1 VTAVAV
7 VQIGTAGGTPAES
20 RAVSVDAAKSA
31 FAKGAAVVVLPELI
45 VPAYDLRPEVAHA
58 AAEPIDGETVTAWS
72 AVARASG
79 GYIAAGFA
87 ERDGD
92 AFYNSAVL
100 VGPEGVL
107 LHYRKLH
114 LFSAEKGVFTP
125 GDRGLDVVET
135 EHGRIGLCICYDLR
149 FVETLR
155 VLALRGAD
163 LVCVPTAWLPGFDSE
178 RWDADGFCPQAR
190 IALMQANLNQMF
202 VACAS
207 QPGLPEQPDFLGSS
221 IVGDPRGACLLGPL
235 GAEREEIAVVDLDLG
250 AVAASADRGD
260 GILPREDRRTDVYR
274 LAIDGELL

>member
-1 VTAVAV
+1 MTAVAV
-7 VQIGTAGGTPAES
+7 VQIGAGGATATEN
-20 RAVSVDAAKSA
+20 RALTVDAARSA
-31 FAKGAAVVVLPELI
+31 FAKGASIVVLPELI
-45 VPAYDLRPEVAHA
+45 VPAYDLRPEVALA
-58 AAEPIDGETVTAWS
+58 GAEPLDGETVTAWA
-72 AVARASG
+72 AVAREASG
-79 GYIAAGFA
+79 YVAAGFA

-92 AFYNSAVL
+92 AVYNSAVL
-100 VGPEGVL
+100 VGPEGVE

-114 LFSAEKGVFTP
+114 LFSAEKAVFTP
-125 GDRGLDVVET
+125 GDLGLHVVET
-135 EHGRIGLCICYDLR
+135 EFGRIGLCICYDLR

-190 IALMQANLNQMF
+190 IALMQANLNQLF

-207 QPGLPEQPDFLGSS
+207 QPGRPEQPEFLGSS
-221 IVGDPRGACLLGPL
+221 IVADPRGACVLGPL
-235 GAEREEIAVVDLDLG
+235 SGEHDEIAMVELDLA